1 MLRIRDAS
9 RCARTSGLSAP
20 LRMVALTVTAGVALS
35 VMPSGP
41 ALADAKR
48 ANEIIQGLQYGGGS
62 GGSDGNQISD
72 VCNQLLASLD
82 GISRTATEAEIE
94 TVDTCTADSPRLSF
108 RVTFRLGS
116 ADLDDEAIPV
126 LQELGYALEDGS
138 FADALFMVGGHTD
151 TRGSRKL
158 NVRLSQ
164 RRAASVRDYLVE
176 NFRVSSRQLRA
187 IGFGFDTLANT
198 SDPYADENRRVEIVR
213 LK

>member
-1 MLRIRDAS
+1 MLKTRQANCGARSSVVLARRGACALAVVAS
-9 RCARTSGLSAP
+9 LA
-20 LRMVALTVTAGVALS
+20 AGFML
-35 VMPSGP
+35 SGP

-62 GGSDGNQISD
+62 GGSDGNPISD
-72 VCNQLLASLD
+72 VCSQLLASLD
-82 GISRTATEAEIE
+82 GISRTATKTEIE

-108 RVTFRLGS
+108 RITFRLGS
-116 ADLDDEAIPV
+116 AELDDAAIPV

-151 TRGSRKL
+151 ARGSRKL

-164 RRAASVRDYLVE
+164 QRAASVRGYLVR

-198 SDPYADENRRVEIVR
+198 YDPYADENRRVEIVR